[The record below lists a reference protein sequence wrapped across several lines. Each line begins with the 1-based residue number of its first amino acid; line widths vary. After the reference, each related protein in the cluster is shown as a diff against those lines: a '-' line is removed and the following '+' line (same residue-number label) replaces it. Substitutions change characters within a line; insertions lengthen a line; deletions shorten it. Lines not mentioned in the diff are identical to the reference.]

1 MGIYTERNY
10 SLEDAKNACAPEIE
24 SWYGN
29 KVLDVFDSSALGPT
43 YRYYCSEADQLR
55 MINGRVSNT
64 SISLICG
71 LVPTQPDVDPV
82 YDWLEHSSTEAGK
95 VHTDY
100 VQFSKATSTL
110 YASLKQQLANAT
122 TVEQVETIFYQLV

>member
-10 SLEDAKNACAPEIE
+10 TLEDAKNACAPEIE

-64 SISLICG
+64 SVDLMCG
-71 LVPTQPDVDPV
+71 IVPAQADSDPQ
-82 YDWLEHSSTEAGK
+82 YNWIEHSSTEAGK

-100 VQFSKATSTL
+100 VRFSRDI
-110 YASLKQQLANAT
+110 ASLYGLLKQELVAAT
-122 TVEQVETIFYQLV
+122 TVEQVEQIFYQLV

>member
-10 SLEDAKNACAPEIE
+10 TLEDAKNACAPEIE

-29 KVLDVFDSSALGPT
+29 KVLDVFDSSALGPN

-55 MINGRVSNT
+55 MVNGRVANT
-64 SISLICG
+64 SINLMCG
-71 LVPTQPDVDPV
+71 LVPSQPDTDPV
-82 YDWLEHSSTEAGK
+82 YDWLEHTSTEAGK

-100 VQFSKATSTL
+100 VQFSKDIAELYTL
-110 YASLKQQLANAT
+110 LKQELASAT
-122 TVEQVETIFYQLV
+122 TLEQVEAIFYQLV